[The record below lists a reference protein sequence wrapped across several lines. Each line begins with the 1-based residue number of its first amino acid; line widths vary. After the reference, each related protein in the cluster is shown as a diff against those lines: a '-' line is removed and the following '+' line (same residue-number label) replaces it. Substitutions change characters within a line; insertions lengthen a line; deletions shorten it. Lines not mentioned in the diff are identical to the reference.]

1 MRMRGWIN
9 SDYEGISINVMKTK
23 RLPLFVLPLLLIVTS
38 AQAQTPS
45 WKMYTIPGEDFSV
58 ALPNLPAFHATY
70 GWDAKN
76 EKTRRLYSLGAYADG
91 LVYVV
96 HVYERR
102 QSLDSFLKKA
112 EIPTSGL
119 TDLTLNGFPG
129 KERRRTEFESM
140 SQFFATEHRLYHFEA
155 TGTSLDDPRMTKF
168 FSSLSLHKLKDSIE
182 VVDGPGLPWQ
192 LPAEPEPAGDETTK
206 LYERIYTGK
215 DVDKKARL
223 GMKPQPSYT
232 EQARRISLTGT
243 VFLKVVFAR
252 NGSVTNI
259 RTVSGL
265 PFGLTESAIDA
276 ARKIKFIPAMKDGK
290 YVSTWMQLEYYF
302 NLY

>member
-1 MRMRGWIN
+1 
-9 SDYEGISINVMKTK
+9 MKTK
-23 RLPLFVLPLLLIVTS
+23 RLPLFVLLLLIITS
-38 AQAQTPS
+38 AQAQTSPS

-58 ALPNLPAFHATY
+58 ALPNLPAFHTSY
-70 GWDAKN
+70 EWGQKS
-76 EKTRRLYSLGAYADG
+76 RRVYSLGAYADG

-96 HVYERR
+96 YVYENPNRR

-112 EIPTSGL
+112 EVPKSGL

-129 KERRRTEFESM
+129 KERRRAEFESM
-140 SQFFATEHRLYHFEA
+140 SQFFATQHRLYHFEA

-168 FSSLSLHKLKDSIE
+168 FSSLSLHRIKDSIE

-206 LYERIYTGK
+206 KIYETIYLGK
-215 DVDKKARL
+215 EVDRKARL

-232 EQARRISLTGT
+232 EEARQNYLTGT

-265 PFGLTESAIDA
+265 PFGLI
-276 ARKIKFIPAMKDGK
+276 I
-290 YVSTWMQLEYYF
+290 
-302 NLY
+302 